1 MVSLLSI
8 HTSFGLETVVDVEFP
23 MPMGDPTTVVA
34 FDAQTVIVQFEVEID
49 ARIKQET
56 SKKAFSNIDLD
67 ECR

>member
-1 MVSLLSI
+1 MVSLLPI